1 MKKTLL
7 LFSVLLLCCC
17 AYSASAQTDWSKVE
31 IKVIKVAGNVYMLQG
46 AGGNIGVSVGP
57 DGILIVDD
65 QFAPLAD
72 KIRAALKT
80 LGEGKLK
87 FVLNT
92 HYHGDHTGGNVSFG
106 PEAPIIA
113 QTNVRKRLSEE
124 QKSKFFNRTTPPS
137 PKEALPVITFDQ
149 AVSVF
154 FNGEEIKVIHFPHG
168 HTDGDSVIFFT
179 GSNVVHMGDDF
190 FNGKFPVVDLEAG
203 GDIEGLI
210 KNLTDIIAKLPA
222 GVKIIPGHGPLSDVD
237 GLKEFRRMLVETS
250 DIVRKRIAAGKTL
263 AQIKAD
269 GLPAEWKSWD
279 GGFINNDRWLET
291 LYNSLTKTKP

>member
-1 MKKTLL
+1 MIARNDRQRTQKNSPNPMKRKLIIISFCTALAAL
-7 LFSVLLLCCC
+7 VV
-17 AYSASAQTDWSKVE
+17 AQQDFSKVE
-31 IKVIKVAGNVYMLQG
+31 VKSTHVAGNVYMLTG
-46 AGGNIGVSVGP
+46 SGGNIGVSVGP

-72 KIRAALKT
+72 KIEAALKQ
-80 LGEGKLK
+80 LSAGKLK

-92 HYHGDHTGGNVSFG
+92 HYHGDHTGGNAAFG

-137 PKEALPVITFDQ
+137 PREALPVITFDQ

-179 GSNVVHMGDDF
+179 GSN
-190 FNGKFPVVDLEAG
+190 
-203 GDIEGLI
+203 
-210 KNLTDIIAKLPA
+210 
-222 GVKIIPGHGPLSDVD
+222 
-237 GLKEFRRMLVETS
+237 
-250 DIVRKRIAAGKTL
+250 
-263 AQIKAD
+263 
-269 GLPAEWKSWD
+269 
-279 GGFINNDRWLET
+279 
-291 LYNSLTKTKP
+291 